1 MPPSSPTAPPP
12 TSWAAPEPA
21 EPPTER
27 YPTRPV
33 RPAAQTAARV
43 GLWALVALGALGGCV
58 GVLRPPVEAQAPATP
73 STGDDADVPAPVA
86 GMAERAVAAWLTA
99 GDDDAA
105 LLDSLYLDPPQAS
118 QIDTEN
124 LTVED
129 VSTVAARSVDDG
141 YWAVTV
147 AADVVEQPGVSD
159 DGEEAAPVLAVWY
172 VEVGIVGD
180 VEEGLSAVET
190 PSIVAP
196 PSPVADDWLPDRD
209 SADTPAPGDPLVA
222 SVEDFLRAFLTGRG
236 DPARYVAPG
245 LDVVA
250 LDPAPFA
257 DIFVVEMAVER
268 HDDTSA
274 TVWTEVE
281 VTTSAGARQVVAY
294 DMALAQRSGRWEITE
309 MPGVATRLGPGGDT
323 GSSASTTTTAG
334 SSGTGDPPIEEPD
347 PAVPTSVPQGAFQP
361 DDGA

>member
-1 MPPSSPTAPPP
+1 VPPP
-12 TSWAAPEPA
+12 TSWAAPEAVPS
-21 EPPTER
+21 PSTER

-43 GLWALVALGALGGCV
+43 GLWALVALGGLGGCV
-58 GVLRPPVEAQAPATP
+58 GILRPPVEAQAPAIP
-73 STGDDADVPAPVA
+73 SSGDDADVPAPVA

-99 GDDDAA
+99 RDDDAA
-105 LLDSLYLDPPQAS
+105 LLESLYLDPPQAS

-147 AADVVEQPGVSD
+147 AADVVEQPVASE
-159 DGEEAAPVLAVWY
+159 DGEEAAPVVAVWY

-274 TVWTEVE
+274 MVWTEVE

-309 MPGVATRLGPGGDT
+309 MPGVATRVGSGGGDT
-323 GSSASTTTTAG
+323 GSSGSTATTAG
-334 SSGTGDPPIEEPD
+334 SSGTGEPPIEAQD
-347 PAVPTSVPQGAFQP
+347 PTVPTSVPQSAFEP